1 MESEQQPL
9 TIWILDDGK
18 PGHRNQSLG
27 LAEAMGRIQDA
38 SIHLISLPHDA
49 GFFSRMKKA
58 CEQAKQLP
66 KPDLVIAA
74 GHKTHVAL
82 LYLAWKTGARSVVL
96 MKPSLPCKWFD
107 HCLIPEHDFA
117 EGVKTPENVILT
129 KGALNRIA
137 YDQEAKDGSGLF
149 LVGGS
154 SSEFGFDGEA
164 LHKAIG
170 EIVGYVDLPE
180 DVQWTLTDSRRT
192 PEDFIESLK
201 EAPISTYP
209 NQTTDS
215 DWLPEQLRRA
225 SVVWVTEDSVSM
237 IYEALSCGAQVGLLP
252 MPRIKKA
259 GRVARGVENL
269 LEEQRIIAYSSWQ
282 ASHQLP
288 VNQDVLAE
296 ADRCATLI
304 LSALR

>member
-1 MESEQQPL
+1 
-9 TIWILDDGK
+9 
-18 PGHRNQSLG
+18 
-27 LAEAMGRIQDA
+27 
-38 SIHLISLPHDA
+38 
-49 GFFSRMKKA
+49 
-58 CEQAKQLP
+58 
-66 KPDLVIAA
+66 VIAA

-82 LYLAWKTGARSVVL
+82 LYLARKTGARSVVL

-117 EGVKTPENVILT
+117 EGVKTPENVMLT

-170 EIVGYVDLPE
+170 EIVGQGG

>member
-27 LAEAMGRIQDA
+27 LAEAIGRIRDA
-38 SIHLISLPHDA
+38 SIHLISLPHDVA
-49 GFFSRMKKA
+49 FFSRMKRA
-58 CEQAKQLP
+58 CDEANQLP

-74 GHKTHVAL
+74 GHKTHMAL
-82 LYLAWKTGARSVVL
+82 LYLASKTRARSVVL

-149 LVGGS
+149 LIGGK
-154 SSEFGFDGEA
+154 SSEFGFDAET

-170 EIVGYVDLPE
+170 DVVGQGE

-192 PEDFIESLK
+192 PGDFIESLK

-209 NQTTDS
+209 NQTTDF

-225 SVVWVTEDSVSM
+225 NVVWVTEDSVSM
-237 IYEALSCGAQVGLLP
+237 IYEALSSGAQVGLLP
-252 MPRIKKA
+252 MPRIKQA
-259 GRVARGVENL
+259 GRVARGIENL
-269 LEEQRIIAYSSWQ
+269 LQDKQIITYSCWQ
-282 ASHQLP
+282 DGNQLR

-296 ADRCATLI
+296 ADRCAELI
-304 LSALR
+304 SEFV

>member
-27 LAEAMGRIQDA
+27 LAEAMGRIRDT
-38 SIHLISLPHDA
+38 SVHFVSLPHDISL
-49 GFFSRMKKA
+49 FSRMKRA
-58 CEQAKQLP
+58 SEQAKQLP
-66 KPDLVIAA
+66 KPDLVISA

-117 EGVKTPENVILT
+117 EGVKTPENVMLS

-149 LVGGS
+149 LIGGK
-154 SSEFGFDGEA
+154 SSEFGFDGET

-170 EIVGYVDLPE
+170 DVVGQGE

-192 PEDFIESLK
+192 PGDFIESLK

-225 SVVWVTEDSVSM
+225 NVVWVTEDSVSM
-237 IYEALSCGAQVGLLP
+237 IYEALSSGAQVGLLP

-269 LEEQRIIAYSSWQ
+269 LEDKRIITYSSWQ
-282 ASHQLP
+282 DGNQLP
-288 VNQDVLAE
+288 VNQDILAE
-296 ADRCATLI
+296 ADRCAQLI
-304 LSALR
+304 SERI

>member
-27 LAEAMGRIQDA
+27 LAEAIGRIRDT
-38 SIHLISLPHDA
+38 SVHFVSLPHDRS
-49 GFFSRMKKA
+49 FFSRMKRA
-58 CEQAKQLP
+58 SEQAKQLP
-66 KPDLVIAA
+66 KPDLVISA

-117 EGVKTPENVILT
+117 EGVKTPENVMLS
-129 KGALNRIA
+129 KGALNRII

-149 LVGGS
+149 LIGGK
-154 SSEFGFDGEA
+154 SSEFGFDGEN
-164 LHKAIG
+164 LHKTIG
-170 EIVGYVDLPE
+170 EIVGKGGDA
-180 DVQWTLTDSRRT
+180 QWILTDSRRT
-192 PEDFIESLK
+192 AEGFIESL
-201 EAPISTYP
+201 EGIPILVHP
-209 NQTTDS
+209 HQTTNS
-215 DWLPEQLRRA
+215 YWLPEQLRRA

-237 IYEALSCGAQVGLLP
+237 IYEALTCGAQVGLLP

-259 GRVARGVENL
+259 GRVARGIENL
-269 LEEQRIIAYSSWQ
+269 LQDKQIITYLNWQ
-282 ASHQLP
+282 NGNQLP
-288 VNQDVLAE
+288 VNHVALAE
-296 ADRCATLI
+296 ADRCAELI
-304 LSALR
+304 SEFV

>member
-82 LYLAWKTGARSVVL
+82 LYLAWKTRARSVVL

-117 EGVKTPENVILT
+117 EGVKTPENVMLT

-170 EIVGYVDLPE
+170 EIVGQGG

-296 ADRCATLI
+296 ADRSATLI

>member
-27 LAEAMGRIQDA
+27 LAESMGRIRDA
-38 SIHLISLPHDA
+38 SIHLISLPHDV
-49 GFFSRMKKA
+49 GFFSRMKRA

-66 KPDLVIAA
+66 KPNLVIAA

-82 LYLAWKTGARSVVL
+82 LYWARKTGTRSVVL

-117 EGVKTPENVILT
+117 EGLKTPENVMLT
-129 KGALNRIA
+129 RGALNRII

-149 LVGGS
+149 LIGGK
-154 SSEFGFDGEA
+154 SSEFGFDAET

-170 EIVGYVDLPE
+170 EIVGQGEDL
-180 DVQWTLTDSRRT
+180 QWTLTDSRRT
-192 PEDFIESLK
+192 PGDFIESLK
-201 EAPISTYP
+201 EAPISTHP
-209 NQTTDS
+209 HQTTDS
-215 DWLPEQLRRA
+215 NWLPEQLRRA
-225 SVVWVTEDSVSM
+225 NVVWVTEDSVSM
-237 IYEALSCGAQVGLLP
+237 IYEALSSGAQVGLLP

-259 GRVARGVENL
+259 GRVGRGIQALVDEGL
-269 LEEQRIIAYSSWQ
+269 LCRYQTSSE
-282 ASHQLP
+282 SHEP
-288 VNQDVLAE
+288 PRGQDVIAE
-296 ADRCATLI
+296 SERCAQLI
-304 LSALR
+304 SERI

>member
-27 LAEAMGRIQDA
+27 LAEAIGRIRDA
-38 SIHLISLPHDA
+38 SIHLVSLPHDV

-82 LYLAWKTGARSVVL
+82 LYLARKTGARSVVL

-149 LVGGS
+149 LIGGK

-170 EIVGYVDLPE
+170 EIVGQGG

-252 MPRIKKA
+252 MPRIKQA
-259 GRVARGVENL
+259 GRVARGIENL
-269 LEEQRIIAYSSWQ
+269 LQDKRIITYSCWQ
-282 ASHQLP
+282 DGNQLP
-288 VNQDVLAE
+288 VNQVVLAE
-296 ADRCATLI
+296 ADRCAELI
-304 LSALR
+304 SELI

>member
-27 LAEAMGRIQDA
+27 LAEAIGRIRDA
-38 SIHLISLPHDA
+38 GIHLISLPHDVA
-49 GFFSRMKKA
+49 FFSRMKRA
-58 CEQAKQLP
+58 CDEANQLP

-74 GHKTHVAL
+74 GHKTHMAL
-82 LYLAWKTGARSVVL
+82 LYLAWKTRARSVVL

-117 EGVKTPENVILT
+117 EGLKTPENVMLT

-137 YDQEAKDGSGLF
+137 YDKEAKDGSGLF

-170 EIVGYVDLPE
+170 EIVGQGG

-192 PEDFIESLK
+192 AEGFIESL
-201 EAPISTYP
+201 EGIPISVHP
-209 NQTTDS
+209 HRTTDS

-225 SVVWVTEDSVSM
+225 NVVWVTEDSVSM
-237 IYEALSCGAQVGLLP
+237 IYEALSSGAQVGLLP
-252 MPRIKKA
+252 MPRIKQA
-259 GRVARGVENL
+259 GRVARGIENL
-269 LEEQRIIAYSSWQ
+269 LQDKQIITYSCWQ
-282 ASHQLP
+282 DGNQLP
-288 VNQDVLAE
+288 VNQVVLAE
-296 ADRCATLI
+296 ADRCAQLI
-304 LSALR
+304 SERI

>member
-27 LAEAMGRIQDA
+27 LAEAIGRIRDA

-82 LYLAWKTGARSVVL
+82 LYLARKTGARSVVL

-117 EGVKTPENVILT
+117 EGVKTPENVMLT

-170 EIVGYVDLPE
+170 EIVGQGG

-201 EAPISTYP
+201 EARISKHP
-209 NQTTDS
+209 HQKTDS

-296 ADRCATLI
+296 ADRCAELI
-304 LSALR
+304 SELI

>member
-27 LAEAMGRIQDA
+27 LAEAIGRIRDA
-38 SIHLISLPHDA
+38 GIHLISLPHDVA
-49 GFFSRMKKA
+49 FFSRMKRA
-58 CEQAKQLP
+58 CDEANQLP

-74 GHKTHVAL
+74 GHKTHMAL
-82 LYLAWKTGARSVVL
+82 LYLAWKTRARSVVL

-117 EGVKTPENVILT
+117 EGVKTPENVMLT

-170 EIVGYVDLPE
+170 EIVGQGG

-192 PEDFIESLK
+192 AEGFIESL
-201 EAPISTYP
+201 EGIPISVHP
-209 NQTTDS
+209 HRTTDS

-225 SVVWVTEDSVSM
+225 NVVWVTEDSVSM
-237 IYEALSCGAQVGLLP
+237 IYEALSSGAQVGLLP
-252 MPRIKKA
+252 MPRIKQA
-259 GRVARGVENL
+259 GRVARGIENL
-269 LEEQRIIAYSSWQ
+269 LQDKQIITYSCWQ
-282 ASHQLP
+282 DGNQLP
-288 VNQDVLAE
+288 VNQVVLAE
-296 ADRCATLI
+296 ADRCAQLI
-304 LSALR
+304 SERI